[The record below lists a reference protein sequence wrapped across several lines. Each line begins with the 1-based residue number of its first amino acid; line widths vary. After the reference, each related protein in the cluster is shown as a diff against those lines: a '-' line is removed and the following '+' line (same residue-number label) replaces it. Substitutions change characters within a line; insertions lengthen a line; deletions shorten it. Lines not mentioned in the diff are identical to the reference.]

1 MCKLPAKWPQGP
13 SHAVSDTQR
22 TPAAQFTCVNAAT
35 SPCKSHAVAA
45 NRSGTYVMAAAS
57 VAAAVRRVLVP
68 IATGS
73 EDIETACIVDTLRR
87 ARFDGAL
94 GPVVGGWVGGL
105 V

>member
-1 MCKLPAKWPQGP
+1 
-13 SHAVSDTQR
+13 
-22 TPAAQFTCVNAAT
+22 
-35 SPCKSHAVAA
+35 
-45 NRSGTYVMAAAS
+45 MAAAS